1 MIRVLANLRKS
12 WISVITII
20 ILLCIQA
27 VADLSL
33 PDYTSKIVNIGIQQ
47 GGIEN
52 SSPEV
57 IRKSSMD
64 DVLLFTEDDEKILD
78 SYTLISKENLDKKD
92 YEKYL
97 KKYPEL
103 EHQELYILNKLD
115 EEDQDELNDIIAKP
129 LMIAYNLSYGE
140 TEQTIK
146 NKILENIPEGYRTQL
161 EDKTALEILKS
172 SGEEIDTELLKDAE
186 EQISTLPESM
196 LTQAAVTAVKEEY

>member
-78 SYTLISKENLDKKD
+78 SYTLISKENLDEKD

-97 KKYPEL
+97 K
-103 EHQELYILNKLD
+103 
-115 EEDQDELNDIIAKP
+115 
-129 LMIAYNLSYGE
+129 
-140 TEQTIK
+140 
-146 NKILENIPEGYRTQL
+146 NIQN
-161 EDKTALEILKS
+161 
-172 SGEEIDTELLKDAE
+172 
-186 EQISTLPESM
+186 
-196 LTQAAVTAVKEEY
+196 

>member
-78 SYTLISKENLDKKD
+78 SYTLISKENLDEKD

-129 LMIAYNLSYGE
+129 LMIAYNL
-140 TEQTIK
+140 
-146 NKILENIPEGYRTQL
+146 KIGR
-161 EDKTALEILKS
+161 AH
-172 SGEEIDTELLKDAE
+172 
-186 EQISTLPESM
+186 
-196 LTQAAVTAVKEEY
+196 V

>member
-12 WISVITII
+12 WISIITII

-64 DVLLFTEDDEKILD
+64 DVLLFTEDDEK
-78 SYTLISKENLDKKD
+78 NLNR
-92 YEKYL
+92 
-97 KKYPEL
+97 
-103 EHQELYILNKLD
+103 YILF
-115 EEDQDELNDIIAKP
+115 
-129 LMIAYNLSYGE
+129 
-140 TEQTIK
+140 
-146 NKILENIPEGYRTQL
+146 
-161 EDKTALEILKS
+161 
-172 SGEEIDTELLKDAE
+172 
-186 EQISTLPESM
+186 
-196 LTQAAVTAVKEEY
+196 

>member
-1 MIRVLANLRKS
+1 MIQVLANLRKS

-78 SYTLISKENLDKKD
+78 SYTLISKENL
-92 YEKYL
+92 E
-97 KKYPEL
+97 
-103 EHQELYILNKLD
+103 NKTGKNVEVLV
-115 EEDQDELNDIIAKP
+115 EEVAFDGKT
-129 LMIAYNLSYGE
+129 YVGRSYMDV
-140 TEQTIK
+140 
-146 NKILENIPEGYRTQL
+146 P
-161 EDKTALEILKS
+161 
-172 SGEEIDTELLKDAE
+172 EIDGIVYINSKENLKLGEFTKTTVKDVSNYDLIAE
-186 EQISTLPESM
+186 
-196 LTQAAVTAVKEEY
+196 KE

>member
-12 WISVITII
+12 WISIITII

-78 SYTLISKENLDKKD
+78 SYTLISKENLDEKD

-97 KKYPEL
+97 KK
-103 EHQELYILNKLD
+103 
-115 EEDQDELNDIIAKP
+115 
-129 LMIAYNLSYGE
+129 
-140 TEQTIK
+140 
-146 NKILENIPEGYRTQL
+146 
-161 EDKTALEILKS
+161 
-172 SGEEIDTELLKDAE
+172 
-186 EQISTLPESM
+186 
-196 LTQAAVTAVKEEY
+196 